1 MGRMMP
7 LDCLNCDGVIDWG
20 DFGDD
25 DAKPTCTCTPAP
37 SPTLGFEI
45 VTLLV
50 SHGEHVRRLDEMAMN
65 MVQDPSLLTLA
76 EWWSYCAGETDV
88 RP

>member
-25 DAKPTCTCTPAP
+25 NAKPTCTCTPTP
-37 SPTLGFEI
+37 PTMGF

-50 SHGEHVRRLDEMAMN
+50 SHGEHVKRLSEMHH
-65 MVQDPSLLTLA
+65 VIDRTVSLLTLA